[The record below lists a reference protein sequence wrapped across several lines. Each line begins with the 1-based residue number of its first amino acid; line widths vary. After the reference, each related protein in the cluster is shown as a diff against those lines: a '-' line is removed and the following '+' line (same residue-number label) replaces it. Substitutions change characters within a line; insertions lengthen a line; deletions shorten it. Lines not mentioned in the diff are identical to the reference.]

1 MKTSKKKKKKKF
13 KLWLFG
19 FAKFY
24 GSLFEKM
31 ALNILERFCVI
42 LHIFLS
48 QELAKP
54 KEFLHGHKLDT
65 GVRHAGVL

>member
-1 MKTSKKKKKKKF
+1 MKIVVKNKYIKIL

-31 ALNILERFCVI
+31 ALNIVERFCVV
-42 LHIFLS
+42 LRIFLRS
-48 QELAKP
+48 
-54 KEFLHGHKLDT
+54 G
-65 GVRHAGVL
+65 G